1 MCSEKEDRDE
11 NECLGPQ
18 EQEKDCNMGDRVRR
32 GAVPWS
38 YVYIA
43 SMGGYARKVKAEMS
57 EEAEPLINSDV
68 TLPTSPLEKQRKP

>member
-43 SMGGYARKVKAEMS
+43 SMGGTPGKLRQKCPK
-57 EEAEPLINSDV
+57 
-68 TLPTSPLEKQRKP
+68 KQNP